1 MFSPMKKLKKIIKIS
16 LVSLVVLIG
25 LLVASTY
32 IFRGKIISL
41 IKSEINKSINAKVDF
56 KEVDIS
62 FFRHFPKVS
71 IGLDELQV
79 TGAGVFAADTL
90 LQAERLDATVDI
102 MSFIRGKNMNIYS
115 IYLQTPKINAIVTKE
130 GFANW
135 DIVKEEAGKI
145 NTKTESKPFNL
156 QLKKY
161 AISNGHVTYTDAQSD
176 MRAVVENLNHS
187 GSGDFTSD
195 QFLLKTSTS
204 ADAVTYIYGAI
215 PFLSKVKTRVDT
227 DIKIDNKASTYSFD
241 AMDMLLNELKI
252 TGSGHLKS
260 IVNGYDMDLK
270 FKSASTDFKNILSLV
285 PAIYKTEF
293 DKVITSGNAGFE
305 GFVKGVYS
313 DSTMPGYHLAITV
326 KEGSFKYADLPKAV
340 QHINFNAVVDNTDGQ
355 TDNTVVDI
363 TNGHLEIDKDPFD
376 FRLLVKK
383 PISNMFVDAA
393 AKGKLDLSQVANYM
407 KLEKGTSIAGLM
419 NADVNIKGNVKEI
432 EKQQYANFYAGGA
445 IDVNKFNYTSPDYPT
460 GIKINTVHADFTPTK
475 IDVSNLSGQYMNSN
489 FSGGGQINNL
499 LSYLLSG
506 KPLRADLAINAD
518 KVNLNDWMG
527 ITADTVTSAGNG
539 SAPFAVPANL
549 DINLAT
555 KIDRLLY
562 DKIDIQNLTGSVK
575 VADEAVKLNNISGNA
590 LDGTIKIN
598 GSYSTKENKAKPVIA
613 MSYDVAGVDIQKTFY
628 AFNTAQKLMPI
639 GKFLA
644 GKLTSV
650 LSANGKLGDNMSVD
664 MNTLSGNGSL
674 FLIEGFLSKFAPLDK
689 IASTLNVKELE
700 QLSMKDVKTF
710 FEFSNGKLLVKPFT
724 VKVKNIE
731 MEIGG
736 LQGFDESI
744 NYAINLKLPRA
755 LMGTQGN
762 NLVNNLV
769 TAVNS
774 KGVPLN
780 VGDMVNLK
788 LGLAGTIRNPTIKV
802 DLKQSGEK
810 LADQLQQQVKDF
822 AQAKIDSAKNAAKD
836 TLNSVKKQLGDAAK
850 EELRKKLF
858 GGKDTVA
865 IKDSTPVKN
874 PADKTKE
881 SVKGLFDNLLKKKQK
896 DSGNKQ

>member
-1 MFSPMKKLKKIIKIS
+1 MKKLKKIIKIS

-41 IKSEINKSINAKVDF
+41 IKSEINKNINAKVDF

-115 IYLQTPKINAIVTKE
+115 IYLQSPKINAIVTKE
-130 GFANW
+130 GLANW
-135 DIVKEEAGKI
+135 DIVKEEAGKT
-145 NTKTESKPFNL
+145 NTNTESKPFNL

-161 AISNGHVTYTDAQSD
+161 AISNGYVNYTDAQSD
-176 MRAVVENLNHS
+176 MSAVVENLNHS

-195 QFLLKTSTS
+195 LFVLKTTTT
-204 ADAVTYIYGAI
+204 ADAVTYTYGAI

-227 DIKIDNKASTYSFD
+227 DIKIDNKTSTYSFD

-252 TGSGHLKS
+252 AGSGRLKS
-260 IVNGYDMDLK
+260 IANGYDMDLK

-293 DKVITSGNAGFE
+293 DKVTATGNAGFD
-305 GFVKGVYS
+305 GFIKGVYS
-313 DSTMPGYHLAITV
+313 DSTMPGYHLVMTV
-326 KEGSFKYADLPKAV
+326 KEGSFKYTDLPKAV
-340 QHINFNAVVDNTDGQ
+340 QHINFNAVVDNADGQ

-383 PISNMFVDAA
+383 PVSNMFVDAA
-393 AKGKLDLSQVANYM
+393 AKGRLDLSQVANYI
-407 KLEKGTSIAGLM
+407 KLQKGTSIAGLM
-419 NADVNIKGNVKEI
+419 NADVNIRGNVKDI
-432 EKQQYANFYAGGA
+432 ENQQYANFYAAGT
-445 IDVNKFNYTSPDYPT
+445 IEVNKFNYTSPDYPT
-460 GIKINTVHADFTPTK
+460 GVKINTVHTNFTPAK

-499 LSYLLSG
+499 LSYLLSD
-506 KPLRADLAINAD
+506 KPLRADLTLNAD

-527 ITADTVTSAGNG
+527 VTADTVTSAGNR

-549 DINLAT
+549 DIILAT
-555 KIDRLLY
+555 KINRLIY
-562 DKIDIQNLTGSVK
+562 DKIDIQNLTGSLK
-575 VADEAVKLNNISGNA
+575 VADEAVKLNNVSGNA

-598 GSYSTKENKAKPVIA
+598 GSYSTKESKAKPVIA
-613 MSYDVAGVDIQKTFY
+613 MGYDVAGVDIQKTFY

-664 MNTLSGNGSL
+664 MNTISGNGTL

-762 NLVNNLV
+762 QLVNNLV

-774 KGVPLN
+774 KGVPLS

-836 TLNSVKKQLGDAAK
+836 TLNSVKKQLADAAK

-865 IKDSTPVKN
+865 VKDSTPVKN
-874 PADKTKE
+874 PANKTKE

-896 DSGNKQ
+896 DSVNKQ

>member
-1 MFSPMKKLKKIIKIS
+1 MKKLKKIIKIS

-41 IKSEINKSINAKVDF
+41 IKSEINKNINAKVDF

-115 IYLQTPKINAIVTKE
+115 IYLQSPKINAIVTKE
-130 GFANW
+130 GLANW
-135 DIVKEEAGKI
+135 DIVKEEAGKT
-145 NTKTESKPFNL
+145 NTNTESKPFNL

-161 AISNGHVTYTDAQSD
+161 AISNGYVNYTDAQSD
-176 MRAVVENLNHS
+176 MSAVVENLNHS

-195 QFLLKTSTS
+195 LFVLKTTTT
-204 ADAVTYIYGAI
+204 ADAVTYTYGAI

-227 DIKIDNKASTYSFD
+227 DIKIDNKTSTYSFD

-252 TGSGHLKS
+252 AGSGRLKS
-260 IVNGYDMDLK
+260 IANGYDMDLK

-293 DKVITSGNAGFE
+293 DKVTATGNAGFD
-305 GFVKGVYS
+305 GFIKGVYS
-313 DSTMPGYHLAITV
+313 DSTMPGYHLTMTV
-326 KEGSFKYADLPKAV
+326 KEGSFKYTDLPKAV
-340 QHINFNAVVDNTDGQ
+340 QHINFNAVVDNADGQ

-383 PISNMFVDAA
+383 PVSNMFVDAA
-393 AKGKLDLSQVANYM
+393 AKGRLDLSQVANYI
-407 KLEKGTSIAGLM
+407 KLQKGTSIAGLM
-419 NADVNIKGNVKEI
+419 NADVNIRGNVKDI
-432 EKQQYANFYAGGA
+432 ENQQYANFYAAGT
-445 IDVNKFNYTSPDYPT
+445 IEVNKFNYTSPDYPT
-460 GIKINTVHADFTPTK
+460 GVKINTVHTNFTPAK

-499 LSYLLSG
+499 LSYLLSD
-506 KPLRADLAINAD
+506 KPLRADLTLNAD

-527 ITADTVTSAGNG
+527 VTADTVTSAGNR

-549 DINLAT
+549 DIILAT
-555 KIDRLLY
+555 KIDRLIY
-562 DKIDIQNLTGSVK
+562 DKIDIQNLTGSLK
-575 VADEAVKLNNISGNA
+575 VADEAVKLNNVSGNA

-598 GSYSTKENKAKPVIA
+598 GSYSTKESKAKPLIA

-664 MNTLSGNGSL
+664 MSTISGNGTL

-762 NLVNNLV
+762 QLVNNLV

-774 KGVPLN
+774 KGVPLS

-836 TLNSVKKQLGDAAK
+836 TLNSVKKQLADAAK

-865 IKDSTPVKN
+865 VKDSTPVKN
-874 PADKTKE
+874 PANKTKE

-896 DSGNKQ
+896 DSVNKQ